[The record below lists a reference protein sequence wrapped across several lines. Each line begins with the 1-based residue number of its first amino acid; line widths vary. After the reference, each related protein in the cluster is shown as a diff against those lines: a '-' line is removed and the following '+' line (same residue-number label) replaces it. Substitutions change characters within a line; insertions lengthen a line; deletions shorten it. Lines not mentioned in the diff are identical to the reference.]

1 MLKLWDGQQY
11 LLCRLQAGDCFGEMA
26 LMDLFPRSASVRA
39 AQACT
44 AIELSTAII
53 FQIYEKDLEQFALMQ
68 MNIGREVSRRL
79 RLADERLF
87 RARIEALTVQ
97 EWRVLT

>member
-1 MLKLWDGQQY
+1 
-11 LLCRLQAGDCFGEMA
+11 
-26 LMDLFPRSASVRA
+26 MDLFPRSASVRA
-39 AQACT
+39 AQTCT
-44 AIELSTAII
+44 AIELSTGIF

-79 RLADERLF
+79 RVADERLF
-87 RARIEALTVQ
+87 RARIEALSTQ